1 VNDDRGAGERTGAGQ
16 WVGLAFGVPL
26 ILFGVAGLLHNGGVA
41 HARTVA
47 IWAGG
52 LLVVHDALLVPVA
65 MAVVWVIGR
74 VTRSPYRNPVR
85 AALLASALAVALA
98 WPGVRGVGNLARNP
112 TGHPFDTT
120 RALVWVLIVVWL
132 VAGAWVLLSSR
143 RPSRR
148 SG

>member
-1 VNDDRGAGERTGAGQ
+1 VNDEHEAAERTGAGL
-16 WVGLAFGVPL
+16 WVGVALGVPV
-26 ILFGVAGLLHNGGVA
+26 IVFGIVGLLHDGGVA

-47 IWAGG
+47 IWAGA
-52 LLVVHDALLVPVA
+52 LLVVHDAVLVPVVL
-65 MAVVWVIGR
+65 AVVWVIGR
-74 VTRSPYRNPVR
+74 VARPPYRDPVR
-85 AALLASALAVALA
+85 ATLLASGLAVALA
-98 WPGVRGVGNLARNP
+98 WPGIRGVGNLARNP
-112 TGHPFDTT
+112 TVHPFDTT